1 MERRL
6 LSSPP
11 ISQVRQVDGVLP
23 DGAWPRESQPWER
36 PGPPAAIQPHRRR
49 MGRILIVD
57 DAPASREAMSRL
69 LQREGYE
76 TCVAG
81 NGEEGIMQLKAKHPD
96 LVLLDHMMPKVD
108 GLTFLAQIRRFPK
121 WKALPVI
128 MMTGL
133 KDKSHQR

>member
-1 MERRL
+1 
-6 LSSPP
+6 
-11 ISQVRQVDGVLP
+11 
-23 DGAWPRESQPWER
+23 
-36 PGPPAAIQPHRRR
+36 

-121 WKALPVI
+121 WKTLPVI
-128 MMTGL
+128 MMTGM
-133 KDKSHQR
+133 KDTSHKMKATALGVEEYVVKTETSPPDLVGQVKRLLPVGGSVG

>member
-1 MERRL
+1 
-6 LSSPP
+6 
-11 ISQVRQVDGVLP
+11 
-23 DGAWPRESQPWER
+23 
-36 PGPPAAIQPHRRR
+36 

-81 NGEEGIMQLKAKHPD
+81 NGEEGIMQLKAKLPD

-121 WKALPVI
+121 WKTLPVI
-128 MMTGL
+128 MMTGM
-133 KDKSHQR
+133 KDNSHKMKATALGVDEYVVKTEMSPPDLVGQVKRLVPVG

>member
-1 MERRL
+1 
-6 LSSPP
+6 
-11 ISQVRQVDGVLP
+11 
-23 DGAWPRESQPWER
+23 
-36 PGPPAAIQPHRRR
+36 

-121 WKALPVI
+121 WKTLPVI
-128 MMTGL
+128 MMTGM
-133 KDKSHQR
+133 KDTSHRMKATALGVDEYVVKTETSPPDLVGQVKKLIPVG

>member
-1 MERRL
+1 
-6 LSSPP
+6 
-11 ISQVRQVDGVLP
+11 
-23 DGAWPRESQPWER
+23 
-36 PGPPAAIQPHRRR
+36 

-76 TCVAG
+76 TFVAG
-81 NGEEGIMQLKAKHPD
+81 NGEEGIMQLRSKHPD

-121 WKALPVI
+121 WKTLPVI
-128 MMTGL
+128 MMTGM
-133 KDKSHQR
+133 KDTSHKMKATALGVEEYVVKTETSPPDLVGQVKRLLPVGGSVG